1 MNKNIKIP
9 AILFGLTLVISA
21 SLLGCQPANRERVRS
36 PTEKHYELKGK
47 VVSVEKERRSIT
59 IAHEDIKDYM
69 PPMTMP
75 FTVNDEWVYGVA
87 KPGDEITATY
97 VVDGTQSWL
106 ENIVVKEQTS
116 DSGAPISGEGV
127 DPKPGDEVPN
137 FRLVNQDGKPVRIHD
152 YKGKTLLLTFIFTRC
167 QDPDQCTLMS
177 SNFAAIDQLL
187 QKETELHKRTHL
199 LSVSFDTEY
208 DTPKVLRSY
217 GASYTGKY
225 SDETFEHWEFATGT
239 PDEVKGIAQFFGL
252 RYYKDAKT
260 GNEQMIHSLRTAVI
274 GADSKVVKVYRGNEW
289 KPDDVL
295 KDLMDAARDPRQTL
309 SHAREN

>member
-1 MNKNIKIP
+1 MP
-9 AILFGLTLVISA
+9 RQCRS
-21 SLLGCQPANRERVRS
+21 RERRVVLRS
-36 PTEKHYELKGK
+36 Q
-47 VVSVEKERRSIT
+47 
-59 IAHEDIKDYM
+59 A
-69 PPMTMP
+69 
-75 FTVNDEWVYGVA
+75 
-87 KPGDEITATY
+87 GDEITATY
-97 VVDGTQSWL
+97 VVDGHAVCSRTSWSRNRL
-106 ENIVVKEQTS
+106 LIRES
-116 DSGAPISGEGV
+116 YLGEGV

-239 PDEVKGIAQFFGL
+239 SDEVKGIAQFFGL

-260 GNEQMIHSLRTAVI
+260 GNEQIIHSLRTAVRAR
-274 GADSKVVKVYRGNEW
+274 GVHCDACRQQVQQVVR
-289 KPDDVL
+289 
-295 KDLMDAARDPRQTL
+295 RQFVCNQRLTV
-309 SHAREN
+309 SGR